1 MFSNLSL
8 ISFLTIIFSSLTCAI
23 LGNFVL
29 WKKISYFGDT
39 ISHSSLFAIAIAYF
53 FNINDIFA
61 IIIFNFTFSFFVIFS
76 NNNFNK
82 NHSYRMPKFFSIDA
96 ITIIMAYFFISCAF
110 LFNEKFNNNYEFEEF
125 IFGNI
130 DKLNFYH
137 LFIIISLLISAILFT
152 IFFLNN
158 FLLFLF
164 SPEISRLNKI
174 NNNLTEF
181 IFITLLSILI
191 AFAIKIT
198 GIFLVTAL
206 MIIPPASARILAKN
220 PRNMILFS
228 GAFSILISIL
238 AIYLSYFLNLS
249 PAPTIIF
256 LNITMLAILLLYHR
270 FYAKT

>member
-8 ISFLTIIFSSLTCAI
+8 ISFLTIVFCALSCAI

-39 ISHSSLFAIAIAYF
+39 LSHSTLFAVAIAYF
-53 FNINDIFA
+53 FSIDDVFVIVV
-61 IIIFNFTFSFFVIFS
+61 FNFIFSFLVIYS
-76 NNNFNK
+76 NHQFGK
-82 NHSYRMPKFFSIDA
+82 NSNYKTPRLFSIDA
-96 ITIIMAYFFISCAF
+96 ITMIMAYFFISCAI
-110 LFNEKFNNNYEFEEF
+110 LFNEKFNNNYQFEEF

-130 DKLNFYH
+130 DKLDYHH
-137 LFIIISLLISAILFT
+137 LFLIMSLFISIILFT
-152 IFFLNN
+152 IFFLNG

-174 NNNLTEF
+174 KNNIIEF
-181 IFITLLSILI
+181 IFISLLSILI

-206 MIIPPASARILAKN
+206 MILPPACARILAKN
-220 PRNMILFS
+220 PKNMIIFS
-228 GAFSILISIL
+228 GFISIIISIL
-238 AIYLSYFLNLS
+238 AIYVSYFLNLS
-249 PAPTIIF
+249 QAPTIIF
-256 LNITMLAILLLYHR
+256 LNAIMLAILLLYQK

>member
-8 ISFLTIIFSSLTCAI
+8 ISFLTIIFSALSCAI

-39 ISHSSLFAIAIAYF
+39 LSHSTLFAVAIAYF
-53 FNINDIFA
+53 FSINDIFA
-61 IIIFNFTFSFFVIFS
+61 IIFFNFIFCFFVIFG
-76 NNNFNK
+76 NNNLNK
-82 NHSYRMPKFFSIDA
+82 NHNYQTPKLFSIDA
-96 ITIIMAYFFISCAF
+96 ITMIMAYFFISCAF

-130 DKLNFYH
+130 DKLNYH
-137 LFIIISLLISAILFT
+137 HFFIILLLSISIILFT

-164 SPEISRLNKI
+164 SPEISKLNKI
-174 NNNLTEF
+174 NVNLTEF
-181 IFITLLSILI
+181 IFIALLSILI

-206 MIIPPASARILAKN
+206 MILPPACARILAKN
-220 PRNMILFS
+220 PKNMIFLS
-228 GAFSILISIL
+228 GFFSIFISIL
-238 AIYLSYFLNLS
+238 AIYISYFLNLS
-249 PAPTIIF
+249 PAPTIIS
-256 LNITMLAILLLYHR
+256 LNTIMLAILLLYQR

>member
-1 MFSNLSL
+1 
-8 ISFLTIIFSSLTCAI
+8 
-23 LGNFVL
+23 
-29 WKKISYFGDT
+29 
-39 ISHSSLFAIAIAYF
+39 
-53 FNINDIFA
+53 
-61 IIIFNFTFSFFVIFS
+61 
-76 NNNFNK
+76 
-82 NHSYRMPKFFSIDA
+82 MPKFFSIDA

-206 MIIPPASARILAKN
+206 MIIPPESARILA
-220 PRNMILFS
+220 
-228 GAFSILISIL
+228 
-238 AIYLSYFLNLS
+238 
-249 PAPTIIF
+249 
-256 LNITMLAILLLYHR
+256 
-270 FYAKT
+270 